1 MQQESSSSSRIMETM
16 CGFLRKCLFRALSV
30 GPIPS
35 YVAFIMDGNR
45 RYAKRRNLVE
55 GDGHRAGFSSLM
67 TILGYC
73 YDLGIRYVT
82 VYAFSIDNFKRRPNE
97 VQCPMDLMVEKI
109 EELLK
114 TGSVLDRYG
123 IRMHF
128 IGNLKLLNENVQIAA
143 EKAMKAT
150 ASNNKTVL
158 LICVAYT
165 SCDEIVHTVQRSC
178 EEKLDEANVF
188 EGNVEIKEMNGQL
201 DELGVPIS
209 PCSCGVKRVKGAE
222 TKNGIFKHVGQGSHQ
237 ERSDAIE
244 KMHKSDTYASSNC
257 RCHLGLVPSA
267 PLADFVASLV
277 VALGHLQNK
286 YPIINLVDIEKNMY
300 MAVAPDPDIVIR
312 SSGETRLS
320 NFLLW
325 QTAYCPLY
333 APDAL
338 WPDMGLWHLVWA
350 VLSFQRS
357 YSYLQ
362 KKKKQL

>member
-1 MQQESSSSSRIMETM
+1 MFMCMFLKCLEFGGHVCTNWRNLLVEHIMQHGSSSSSKFMGTI
-16 CGFLRKCLFRALSV
+16 CGFLRKCLFKALSA

-35 YVAFIMDGNR
+35 HIAFIMDGNR
-45 RYAKRRNLVE
+45 RYAKRRNLAE

-67 TILGYC
+67 TILGCC
-73 YDLGIRYVT
+73 YDLGIQHTT
-82 VYAFSIDNFKRRPNE
+82 VYAFSIDNFKRRPDE
-97 VQCPMDLMVEKI
+97 VQCLMDLMVEKI

-114 TGSVLDRYG
+114 TGSVLDQYG
-123 IRMHF
+123 IRISF

-150 ASNNKTVL
+150 ASNNKAVL

-165 SCDEIVHTVQRSC
+165 SRDEIVHAIERSC
-178 EEKLDEANVF
+178 EQKLDEANAF
-188 EGNVEIKEMNGQL
+188 AGNEEIKVMTGQL
-201 DELGVPIS
+201 DELEVPTS
-209 PCSCGVKRVKGAE
+209 PSNCGVKRVKE
-222 TKNGIFKHVGQGSHQ
+222 VEMKNGNFKHVEQGSHQ
-237 ERSDAIE
+237 EKSDDIE
-244 KMHKSDTYASSNC
+244 KKH
-257 RCHLGLVPSA
+257 
-267 PLADFVASLV
+267 
-277 VALGHLQNK
+277 K
-286 YPIINLVDIEKNMY
+286 YPFIKLVDIEKNMY

-333 APDAL
+333 TPEAL

-362 KKKKQL
+362 KKKKRL

>member
-1 MQQESSSSSRIMETM
+1 MGTGTIF
-16 CGFLRKCLFRALSV
+16 GFLRKCLFRALSA

-35 YVAFIMDGNR
+35 HVAFIMDGNR

-82 VYAFSIDNFKRRPNE
+82 VYAFSIDNFKRRPDE
-97 VQCPMDLMVEKI
+97 VQCLMDLMVEKI

-123 IRMHF
+123 VRMHF
-128 IGNLKLLNENVQIAA
+128 IGSLKLLNENVQIAA

-150 ASNNKTVL
+150 ASNDKTVP

-165 SCDEIVHTVQRSC
+165 SRNEIERAVQRSC
-178 EEKLDEANVF
+178 EQKLDEANAF

-209 PCSCGVKRVKGAE
+209 PCSCGVKRVQGAE
-222 TKNGIFKHVGQGSHQ
+222 TKKGIFKHVGQRSHQ
-237 ERSDAIE
+237 ERSDDIE
-244 KMHKSDTYASSNC
+244 NMHKYS
-257 RCHLGLVPSA
+257 
-267 PLADFVASLV
+267 
-277 VALGHLQNK
+277 
-286 YPIINLVDIEKNMY
+286 IIKLVDIEKNMY
-300 MAVAPDPDIVIR
+300 MAVVPDPVIVIR

-320 NFLLW
+320 NFPLW
-325 QTAYCPLY
+325 QTAYRPLY
-333 APDAL
+333 APDAH